1 MKNALIALVILLA
14 PAAAHAQIRQVGTS
28 AASAEAPSTIN
39 FNVGYFWLKGL
50 ESRVDEDV
58 LLNNLQ
64 NAHPLLFEIEDF
76 NSVTFGA
83 EYLLA
88 LGSRFEA
95 GVGVGYTQRTVPT
108 IYEDLVRPGDV
119 EIEQEL
125 KLKQVPVSF
134 TGRVLLL
141 PRGSA
146 AEPYVGAGLVAIRY
160 RYSEVG
166 DFVDA
171 NGDVFP
177 ERYVADGVAVGPT
190 IFGGVRGVVDR
201 YTVGGEVRWQ
211 KAEGKDLLEKGFLGD
226 RLDLGGWNLNFTFGV
241 RF

>member
-1 MKNALIALVILLA
+1 MKNVLIALVILLA
-14 PAAAHAQIRQVGTS
+14 PAGASAQIRQVGTS
-28 AASAEAPSTIN
+28 SASADAKSTVN
-39 FNVGYFWLKGL
+39 FSIGYFMLKGL
-50 ESRVDEDV
+50 ESRVEDDV

-76 NSVTFGA
+76 NSATFGA
-83 EYLLA
+83 EYLYGI
-88 LGSRFEA
+88 GSHFEA

-125 KLKQVPVSF
+125 KLKQVPVTF

-141 PRGSA
+141 PRGSV
-146 AEPYVGAGLVAIRY
+146 AEPYIGAGLVAIRY

-171 NGDVFP
+171 NGEVFP
-177 ERYVADGVAVGPT
+177 ERYVAEGVAVGPT
-190 IFGGVRGVVDR
+190 IFGGVRGVADR
-201 YTVGGEVRWQ
+201 YTVGGELRWQ
-211 KAEGKDLLEKGFLGD
+211 KAEGTGLFEKGFLGD
-226 RLDLGGWNLNFTFGV
+226 KLDLGGWNVNFTFGF